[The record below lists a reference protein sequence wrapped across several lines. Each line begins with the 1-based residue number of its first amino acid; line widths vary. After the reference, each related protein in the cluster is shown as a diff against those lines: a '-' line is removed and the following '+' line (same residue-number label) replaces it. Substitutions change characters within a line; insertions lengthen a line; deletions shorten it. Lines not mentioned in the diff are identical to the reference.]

1 MPDSSFYT
9 CETVADAGEEAL
21 LEGARRFRR
30 QNVSAEQK
38 TELLCFGAV

>member
-9 CETVADAGEEAL
+9 CETVADAGEE
-21 LEGARRFRR
+21 ARRFRR